1 MCVQWGNSIS
11 SKFSVGNGLKQ
22 GGILSP
28 KLFNVYVNDWS
39 VKLSESR
46 IGGKLAGK
54 LLNHLCYADDICL
67 VSISSAGMQKLLNIC
82 NEFASEND
90 LLFSNNEDC
99 VHEL

>member
-1 MCVQWGNSIS
+1 MYM
-11 SKFSVGNGLKQ
+11 F
-22 GGILSP
+22 
-28 KLFNVYVNDWS
+28 VYVNDLS

-82 NEFASEND
+82 SEFASEND
-90 LLFSNNEDC
+90 LPFNNKKTVCMNFKPNKMKMKDPT
-99 VHEL
+99 LYLNN